1 MSDRRLIMVVDDDAD
16 IRETVA
22 DVLQDEGYAVELAA
36 NGREV
41 LEHLQASTRLP
52 DLILLDLMMP
62 ELDGWGV
69 LAELEKTPRLASIPV
84 VVFSAYARDDASV
97 AALKVRGFVRKPL
110 RLEDLLDVIARSS
123 S

>member
-1 MSDRRLIMVVDDDAD
+1 MSERRLIMVVDDDAD

-41 LEHLQASTRLP
+41 LEHLHASTRLP

-69 LAELEKTPRLASIPV
+69 LAELEKVPRLASIPV
-84 VVFSAYARDDASV
+84 VVFSAYASDDTSV

>member
-1 MSDRRLIMVVDDDAD
+1 MSERRLIMVVDDDAD

-22 DVLQDEGYAVELAA
+22 DVLQDEGYSVEVAA

-41 LEHLQASTRLP
+41 LEQLHGSTRLP

-69 LAELEKTPRLASIPV
+69 LAELEKTPRFASVPV
-84 VVFSAYARDDASV
+84 VVFSAYASDDAAV

-110 RLEDLLDVIARSS
+110 RLEDLLAVVARSS